1 VGEVSQRHAKY
12 TLGYCYLKKANFQ
25 KALSHFSFVSKYNH
39 SNMIEAYQQDA
50 YLRLGD
56 CQMMTKQYKAAL
68 EIYQNAIE
76 WKWISIDYASLQ
88 KAIIMGGMG
97 KANEKIKLLRDVVA
111 QFPKSIY
118 LNDAYME
125 LSDAYT
131 NQENFEAAIE
141 PLSKVLV
148 DHKAISYYP
157 QAYYKLGIVYFNLNK
172 NEIALQ
178 NFRDLYSAYPNSI
191 ESENSIEFIRNIYM
205 EDQTPEL
212 FVQFMNDYG
221 KPLAI
226 DEQDSLTFKASMLKY
241 EQKKFTES
249 AQGFKK
255 YLALFPMGKNQLEA
269 NNFIAE
275 IEYAQQQYDSA
286 AHYFS
291 KVANLATNKYAERA
305 SLLAARLYYFNIK
318 DYSLAEKYFT
328 LLASIAT
335 QQENKNEA
343 LKGLLRCEYK
353 NEKWQECAIIANQI
367 LQDKSAAPDDIV
379 IANMAL
385 YHQALIN
392 KDSATATQ
400 ILNKVIKSNSTL
412 ITAEAHYLLAK
423 LYLDQQKLSL
433 AEKTAFDVIK
443 KQSAYEYWV
452 TKSYVLL
459 GDIYIA
465 QKDNFNAIA
474 TYKSVAENAN
484 DESLKLIAKDKLKA
498 ITESTNTVK

>member
-1 VGEVSQRHAKY
+1 
-12 TLGYCYLKKANFQ
+12 
-25 KALSHFSFVSKYNH
+25 
-39 SNMIEAYQQDA
+39 
-50 YLRLGD
+50 
-56 CQMMTKQYKAAL
+56 
-68 EIYQNAIE
+68 
-76 WKWISIDYASLQ
+76 
-88 KAIIMGGMG
+88 
-97 KANEKIKLLRDVVA
+97 
-111 QFPKSIY
+111 
-118 LNDAYME
+118 
-125 LSDAYT
+125 
-131 NQENFEAAIE
+131 
-141 PLSKVLV
+141 
-148 DHKAISYYP
+148 
-157 QAYYKLGIVYFNLNK
+157 
-172 NEIALQ
+172 
-178 NFRDLYSAYPNSI
+178 
-191 ESENSIEFIRNIYM
+191 
-205 EDQTPEL
+205 
-212 FVQFMNDYG
+212 MNDYG

-423 LYLDQQKLSL
+423 LCLDQQKLSL

-474 TYKSVAENAN
+474 TYKSVAENASI
-484 DESLKLIAKDKLKA
+484 EELKLEAANKLKLLV
-498 ITESTNTVK
+498 ESTNN